1 MKFYI
6 SFGQAHAHRINN
18 RTFDCDSLLL
28 VEAPD
33 EISARIGM
41 NTEISN
47 RWCGIYKE
55 EDLVDWLLSSG
66 YTERYGTDCVSEL
79 EGRGRWASLMVG
91 RRFQHPRTSRFKTA

>member
-55 EDLVDWLLSSG
+55 EDLVEMIG
-66 YTERYGTDCVSEL
+66 YYP
-79 EGRGRWASLMVG
+79 RGILNA
-91 RRFQHPRTSRFKTA
+91 TAPIVFPSWKGEVDGQA